1 MAEKIVQPK
10 PLPAENSIDVEEINN
25 YSTRKDRKIIESV
38 KAIIIKL
45 NTLSKL
51 LNNWTVSEV
60 VIFCQ

>member
-1 MAEKIVQPK
+1 MQPE

-51 LNNWTVSEV
+51 LNN
-60 VIFCQ
+60 